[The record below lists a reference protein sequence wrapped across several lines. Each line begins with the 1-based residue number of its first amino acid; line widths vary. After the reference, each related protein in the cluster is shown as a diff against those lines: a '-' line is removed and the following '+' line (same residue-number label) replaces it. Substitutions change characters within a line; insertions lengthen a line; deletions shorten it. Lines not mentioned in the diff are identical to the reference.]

1 MNRMGEN
8 EDTYICYSEDSKS
21 GKTKEEIFDSGLRN
35 EILTYQERMD
45 IEGTLRL
52 VDKVGRKLKPFK
64 YDGKLVYGF
73 W

>member
-1 MNRMGEN
+1 MGITDSFREAELAIMNRMGEN

-45 IEGTLRL
+45 IEGTLALLTRL
-52 VDKVGRKLKPFK
+52 ERN
-64 YDGKLVYGF
+64 
-73 W
+73 